1 MARRPRK
8 TASAPVVEAA
18 AEPAVESVVEPVA
31 ETPVVE
37 EPVVEKPAKA
47 TTPRKP
53 RSVKTEV
60 GPVETKEAPQPFI
73 HEVAPKGLILE
84 ANEPLRIEGDVDGN
98 DIVVAQDVYRRVY
111 PASARRPSYLLVY
124 PRGARVPKSILQRL

>member
-8 TASAPVVEAA
+8 TAAASVEVAP
-18 AEPAVESVVEPVA
+18 EPVVEPVV

-37 EPVVEKPAKA
+37 EPVVEKPVKA

-53 RSVKTEV
+53 RSVKTDV
-60 GPVETKEAPQPFI
+60 GPVETKEAPQPFV

-84 ANEPLRIEGDVDGN
+84 ANEPLRLEGEVVGG